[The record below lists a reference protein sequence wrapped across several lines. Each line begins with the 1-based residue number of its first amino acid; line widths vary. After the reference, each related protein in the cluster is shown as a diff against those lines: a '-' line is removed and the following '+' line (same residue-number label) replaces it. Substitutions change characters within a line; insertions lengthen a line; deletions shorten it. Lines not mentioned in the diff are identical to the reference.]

1 MMIQYTLEG
10 KQYNELVESK
20 IIEGVE
26 KIDTDEYS
34 TIEVNVDFS
43 YNSVSVW
50 GNSWGNSELFN
61 DYATVNDIEKI
72 EEESTN
78 KVLDDIYV
86 TNIEVTEYL
95 EVFGIPHE
103 WALEAVDEWRSPD
116 KEEEELENNEFW
128 EAMDGIKTAWE
139 ISREEN

>member
-1 MMIQYTLEG
+1 MMIQYTLEME
-10 KQYNELVESK
+10 KYNKLVEEK

-26 KIDTDEYS
+26 KVGAEYS
-34 TIEVNVDFS
+34 TIEVSVDFS

-50 GNSWGNSELFN
+50 GSTWWSSELFN
-61 DYATVNDIEKI
+61 DNATINDIEKI

-86 TNIEVTEYL
+86 TNIEVAEYL
-95 EVFGIPHE
+95 ETFGISHE
-103 WALEAVDEWRSPD
+103 WALEAVDEWRNP
-116 KEEEELENNEFW
+116 EEEEMELEDEEFW
-128 EAMDGIKTAWE
+128 EATEGIKTAYQ

>member
-1 MMIQYTLEG
+1 MMIQYTLDAG
-10 KQYNELVESK
+10 RYNKLVEEK

-26 KIDTDEYS
+26 KVGAEYS
-34 TIEVNVDFS
+34 VIEVNVDFS

-50 GNSWGNSELFN
+50 GHTWWSSELFN
-61 DYATVNDIEKI
+61 DCATINDIEKI

-116 KEEEELENNEFW
+116 KEEEELEDKDFW

-139 ISREEN
+139 ISREES

>member
-1 MMIQYTLEG
+1 MIIQYALEAE
-10 KQYNELVESK
+10 KYNKLVEEK

-26 KIDTDEYS
+26 KVGAEYS

-50 GNSWGNSELFN
+50 GPWWNSELLN
-61 DYATVNDIEKI
+61 DNATINDIEKI
-72 EEESTN
+72 EEESTK

-86 TNIEVTEYL
+86 TNIEVAEYL
-95 EVFGIPHE
+95 ESFGISHE
-103 WALEAVDEWRSPD
+103 WALEAVDEWRNPD
-116 KEEEELENNEFW
+116 EEEEELEDEEFW
-128 EAMDGIKTAWE
+128 DAIDGIKASWE

>member
-1 MMIQYTLEG
+1 MMIQYTLEME
-10 KQYNELVESK
+10 KYNKLVEEK

-26 KIDTDEYS
+26 KVGAEYS
-34 TIEVNVDFS
+34 TIEVSVDFS

-50 GNSWGNSELFN
+50 GSTWWSSELFN
-61 DYATVNDIEKI
+61 DNATINDIEKI

-103 WALEAVDEWRSPD
+103 WALEAVDEWRNPEE
-116 KEEEELENNEFW
+116 EEEELNEEEFW
-128 EAMDGIKTAWE
+128 ETIEGIKAAWE

>member
-1 MMIQYTLEG
+1 MMIQYTLEME
-10 KQYNELVESK
+10 KYNKLVEEK

-26 KIDTDEYS
+26 KVGAEYS
-34 TIEVNVDFS
+34 TIEVSVDFS
-43 YNSVSVW
+43 YNRVSVW
-50 GNSWGNSELFN
+50 GNTWWSSELFN
-61 DYATVNDIEKI
+61 DNATVNDIEKI

-103 WALEAVDEWRSPD
+103 WSLGAVDEWRSPD
-116 KEEEELENNEFW
+116 KEEEELEDEEFW
-128 EAMDGIKTAWE
+128 EAMDGIKTAYQ

>member
-1 MMIQYTLEG
+1 MIQYTLEAG
-10 KQYNELVESK
+10 RYNKLVEEK

-26 KIDTDEYS
+26 KVGAEYS
-34 TIEVNVDFS
+34 VIEVNVDFS

-50 GNSWGNSELFN
+50 GAWWNSELLN
-61 DYATVNDIEKI
+61 DCATINDIEKI

-78 KVLDDIYV
+78 KVLGDIYV

-103 WALEAVDEWRSPD
+103 WALEAVDEWRTPD
-116 KEEEELENNEFW
+116 KEEEELEDKDFW

>member
-1 MMIQYTLEG
+1 MMIQYTLEME
-10 KQYNELVESK
+10 KYNKLVEEK

-26 KIDTDEYS
+26 KVGAEYS
-34 TIEVNVDFS
+34 TIEVSVDFS

-50 GNSWGNSELFN
+50 GDTWWSSELFN
-61 DYATVNDIEKI
+61 DNATINDIEKI

-95 EVFGIPHE
+95 ENFGIPHE

-116 KEEEELENNEFW
+116 KEEEELEDEEFW
-128 EAMDGIKTAWE
+128 EAMDGIKTAYQ

>member
-1 MMIQYTLEG
+1 MMIQYTLEME
-10 KQYNELVESK
+10 KYNKLVEEK

-26 KIDTDEYS
+26 KVGAEYS
-34 TIEVNVDFS
+34 TIEVSVDFS
-43 YNSVSVW
+43 YNRVSVW
-50 GNSWGNSELFN
+50 GNTWWSSELFN
-61 DYATVNDIEKI
+61 DNATVNDIEKI

-95 EVFGIPHE
+95 ETFGIPHE
-103 WALEAVDEWRSPD
+103 WALEAVGEWRNPEQ
-116 KEEEELENNEFW
+116 EEEELNEEEFW
-128 EAMDGIKTAWE
+128 ETIEGIKAAWE